1 MEIESKQNV
10 FSDAVLDASLEADLV
25 ITMKGIY
32 KIEELIK

>member
-1 MEIESKQNV
+1 MEIEGKQNV

-25 ITMKGIY
+25 ITMKSIY

>member
-1 MEIESKQNV
+1 MGVGGNQNALEDV
-10 FSDAVLDASLEADLV
+10 ILDVSLEAGLV